1 MRDMS
6 ERQRG
11 NRGFTLIE
19 VLVALTITIIA
30 MDVLFGGIVS
40 SLQAAHKTAA
50 LEKAISRA
58 ESHLAAIGDQNLV
71 PGERSGEDG
80 DGYRW
85 RTNIAFLGS
94 APAPNAARK
103 GPWARGTG
111 LFAVSITITWDEG
124 TWGRGT
130 WDNGP
135 PDKRPRDQRPRD
147 QRWAEHS
154 FVLDSAR
161 LGTVP
166 GSTP

>member
-1 MRDMS
+1 MRFNPPSRARHCDPRRGSIRDIS
-6 ERQRG
+6 ERHLG

-19 VLVALTITIIA
+19 VMIALAITLIAVA
-30 MDVLFGGIVS
+30 VLFGGIVS
-40 SLQAAHKTAA
+40 SLRAAQKTAA
-50 LEKAISRA
+50 LERAISRA

-71 PGERSGEDG
+71 PGERRGEDG

-94 APAPNAARK
+94 APAPNTARK

-124 TWGRGT
+124 S
-130 WDNGP
+130 
-135 PDKRPRDQRPRD
+135 
-147 QRWAEHS
+147 AEHS

-161 LGTVP
+161 LAAVP
-166 GSTP
+166 GSAP